1 MSGLQG
7 YLVLVSAAVGQ
18 ATPAES
24 HPTGQHSSG
33 YTSQVPP
40 YRSALVLPS
49 SRHALRSLDNEHGT
63 TAEPQRGTSGCRPSV
78 LPAFHQRST
87 SAPPAPC
94 QRSTTSRW
102 ASPGGSVV
110 FDQLR
115 GILVAMQGWG
125 VTDADTNPAAA
136 HCYTAVGTYYLHS
149 NATLLIVKTAVDWA
163 DVPAHTWDT
172 SMLRMYASIPEL
184 PYSSVAYTPGCH
196 LRKADPHNRRHE
208 PSFTSVHVSP
218 VRIVTYI
225 N

>member
-33 YTSQVPP
+33 YTSRIPP

-63 TAEPQRGTSGCRPSV
+63 TAEPQRVIVARPAADPAHCQPSTSA
-78 LPAFHQRST
+78 LPALHQRST
-87 SAPPAPC
+87 SAPPAQC

-172 SMLRMYASIPEL
+172 SMLRMHASIPEL
-184 PYSSVAYTPGCH
+184 PIQLG
-196 LRKADPHNRRHE
+196 R
-208 PSFTSVHVSP
+208 VHSRLSP
-218 VRIVTYI
+218 QEG
-225 N
+225 

>member
-33 YTSQVPP
+33 YTSRVPP

-63 TAEPQRGTSGCRPSV
+63 YVQQRLSVARPTADPAHCQRSTSVP
-78 LPAFHQRST
+78 PALHQRTASLPPAHCQPFT
-87 SAPPAPC
+87 SAPPAQC

-172 SMLRMYASIPEL
+172 SMLRMHASIPEL
-184 PYSSVAYTPGCH
+184 PYSSVAYTPG
-196 LRKADPHNRRHE
+196 
-208 PSFTSVHVSP
+208 
-218 VRIVTYI
+218 
-225 N
+225 